1 MRQVSMATR
10 DELLAAVAAR
20 YQRGTRAEKT
30 RIVNEFA
37 AVTGFHRKHA
47 MRLLRTGPTDR
58 RAASRPFRRLY
69 DDAVREGLIV
79 LWEASDRICGKRL
92 KALIPTL
99 VPAMERHGHL
109 ALAPEI
115 RTSLL
120 TVSAATIDRALRPQR
135 ERSGARTRRR
145 GPPSSIR
152 RSIPV
157 RTFSDWNDPP
167 PGFVEADLVAH
178 SGPIASGAFV
188 QTLVLTDV
196 ATGWTECA
204 PLLVREQTLLVSV
217 LTQLRSLLPF
227 PLLGLDV
234 DNDSVFM
241 NESVRDY
248 CRAEG
253 IVLTRCRPYH
263 KNDQAHIEQKN
274 GAIVRR
280 ILGYRRYEGMAA
292 ARELA
297 RLYATTRLFVN
308 AFQPSFKLAEKERE
322 GARVHKRYHAP
333 ATPSD
338 RLLADPRTSNV
349 VRQRVETLRA
359 DLDPVRLLADM
370 RAAQQALV
378 GIADRAGPPATP
390 ATAQREDTM
399 PIAAFLAGL
408 RTAWQLGEVRPT
420 AQTKPK
426 PKRGRRRP
434 DPLVAVTDKLHAWFE
449 ADPSQTGCDLLV
461 RLQAAYPGRYRDAL
475 LRTVQRRLKVWRG
488 EIASS
493 LVFGVQSRTA
503 QPADTIS
510 GTFA

>member
-1 MRQVSMATR
+1 MATR

-30 RIVNEFA
+30 RIVDEFA

-69 DDAVREGLIV
+69 DEAVREGLIV

-120 TVSAATIDRALRPQR
+120 AVSAATIDRALRPQR

-253 IVLTRCRPYH
+253 IVLTRCRPYR
-263 KNDQAHIEQKN
+263 KNDQAHIVTNPLGIRDESRN
-274 GAIVRR
+274 VWC
-280 ILGYRRYEGMAA
+280 IL
-292 ARELA
+292 L
-297 RLYATTRLFVN
+297 
-308 AFQPSFKLAEKERE
+308 
-322 GARVHKRYHAP
+322 
-333 ATPSD
+333 
-338 RLLADPRTSNV
+338 
-349 VRQRVETLRA
+349 
-359 DLDPVRLLADM
+359 
-370 RAAQQALV
+370 
-378 GIADRAGPPATP
+378 I
-390 ATAQREDTM
+390 
-399 PIAAFLAGL
+399 
-408 RTAWQLGEVRPT
+408 
-420 AQTKPK
+420 
-426 PKRGRRRP
+426 
-434 DPLVAVTDKLHAWFE
+434 PL
-449 ADPSQTGCDLLV
+449 PN
-461 RLQAAYPGRYRDAL
+461 
-475 LRTVQRRLKVWRG
+475 
-488 EIASS
+488 
-493 LVFGVQSRTA
+493 
-503 QPADTIS
+503 
-510 GTFA
+510 